1 MSASARSTAPED
13 LSDDALEASIT
24 TLAATIAAATC
35 ELLGLVAEFDRR
47 EAWGG
52 AGLRSCAHWLN
63 WKCGI
68 ALGAARE
75 KVRVAR
81 ALETLPGIHSAFAAG
96 AVSYS
101 KVRAM
106 TRVATPGNEDY
117 LLMIARHGTAAH
129 VERAVRAYRRVDRL
143 EATATA
149 NERHAAR
156 TCHWRYDEDGALVL
170 EARLP
175 AEAGAVLVQALGAA
189 LEDLGD
195 ASAPPAKDVP
205 AETPSDLTVRD
216 PSADE
221 PFAARRADAL
231 CHLAEQFLANGPV
244 ASDSASAERH
254 QIVVHVDPP
263 ALRAEGEYARCDL
276 DTGPALAPE
285 TARRLAC
292 DASVVP
298 MVADAD
304 AAPLDAGR
312 RSRTVPPA
320 LRRFLRERDGG
331 CRFPGCTQH
340 RHVDAHHVHHWAD
353 GGATRADNL
362 VLLCRQHHRLVHE
375 GGFGLE
381 RRPGGQLV
389 FTDPRGRRLDHA
401 PTPPQVTMPLAAHV
415 AARHVDVSAETLV
428 PAWQG
433 ERMDLGMVIDGL
445 IALD

>member
-1 MSASARSTAPED
+1 MASSSAFRFFAAVSPFTVGGRRSESTSEVFGRST
-13 LSDDALEASIT
+13 
-24 TLAATIAAATC
+24 
-35 ELLGLVAEFDRR
+35 
-47 EAWGG
+47 
-52 AGLRSCAHWLN
+52 
-63 WKCGI
+63 
-68 ALGAARE
+68 
-75 KVRVAR
+75 
-81 ALETLPGIHSAFAAG
+81 
-96 AVSYS
+96 
-101 KVRAM
+101 
-106 TRVATPGNEDY
+106 
-117 LLMIARHGTAAH
+117 
-129 VERAVRAYRRVDRL
+129 
-143 EATATA
+143 
-149 NERHAAR
+149 
-156 TCHWRYDEDGALVL
+156 
-170 EARLP
+170 LP

-285 TARRLAC
+285 TARRRAC

-298 MVADAD
+298 MAADAD
-304 AAPLDAGR
+304 NAPLDAGR

-340 RHVDAHHVHHWAD
+340 RHVDAHHIRHWAD

-415 AARHVDVSAETLV
+415 AACHVNVSAETLV
-428 PAWQG
+428 PAWRG
-433 ERMDLGMVIDGL
+433 RLRPISWLGGDKKSFCARKAVSPESNRPATGDGFGNK
-445 IALD
+445 AGTTPNCPS